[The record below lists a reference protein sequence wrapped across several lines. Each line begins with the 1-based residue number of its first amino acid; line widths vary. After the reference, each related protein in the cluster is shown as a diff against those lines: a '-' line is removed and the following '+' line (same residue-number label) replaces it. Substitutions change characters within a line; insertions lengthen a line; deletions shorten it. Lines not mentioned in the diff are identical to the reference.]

1 MPGPRRRG
9 RASLSVPPGPC
20 RRAAESRRPPPCP
33 RPAADLK
40 VRGTITS
47 PVPPRNRSTSHQDD
61 RPRTSRHDRQ
71 TLPDPPRTGT
81 STYPPNMNLP
91 LSHPS
96 ELHPQKNGRKA
107 RPRRNARAARPAPP
121 NTAHPARRAGQ
132 ALQRHGGP
140 CRPDASRAPYVRPIR
155 TPHVEIDIPVR
166 DRRRHRQP
174 HPTMS
179 ISTGRAPAHRCV
191 PLALSPRTKPGC
203 TWEKGALMKQGLLF
217 FDIPV
222 LTLVHQGQLTASH
235 VRRPPLRTWERL
247 LFGGRYVNSA

>member
-1 MPGPRRRG
+1 MPGPRRRA
-9 RASLSVPPGPC
+9 RASLSAPPGPC

-107 RPRRNARAARPAPP
+107 RPRRKSTSTSKRP
-121 NTAHPARRAGQ
+121 
-132 ALQRHGGP
+132 
-140 CRPDASRAPYVRPIR
+140 
-155 TPHVEIDIPVR
+155 
-166 DRRRHRQP
+166 P
-174 HPTMS
+174 HPTQPTRRDAPGRRSSGTAAPTGLTPAAPHAHAPYAHPMS
-179 ISTGRAPAHRCV
+179 RSTFPYEIDGDTANLIRQCQSRRGERPRELRPTRPSARHDPAHIAGGQVQLDRQARQSRGT
-191 PLALSPRTKPGC
+191 PPTTSPESPT
-203 TWEKGALMKQGLLF
+203 
-217 FDIPV
+217 
-222 LTLVHQGQLTASH
+222 
-235 VRRPPLRTWERL
+235 
-247 LFGGRYVNSA
+247 